1 MPVRVRKDSKGCFAR
16 WGEQTKYYY
25 ECGDANA
32 RERAKAKAAKQGTA
46 VHASGYK
53 ENEMPELLQRMIVN
67 FTGKTRYDQIG
78 DKNYLVAPMVM
89 LTEGVHE
96 GSEGP
101 LFYPGNEISKTP
113 EVWNHKPVIL
123 YHPQAGISA
132 CDPVILSNRQVG
144 LIMNTRA
151 GKITVSINDEKKKI
165 VALKAEAWLDEERMD
180 KIDERISQA
189 IEKNEMMELSTGL
202 FTDNEAEEGEWN
214 GTEYDTVARNYRPDH
229 LALLPDLKGA
239 CSIEDGAGFLKL
251 NAKADKIAV
260 TNNAMS
266 HGNVRSLL
274 NSWLQEKNDDVW
286 IEDVYDEFFIFL
298 KDGKLYKGTYS
309 IVDNVIQVTNAF
321 IEVIRVTEYR
331 TKDGEFVGN
340 QNEVKRKELEMKKEQ
355 TVDALIK
362 SNSNSWLEKDRDE
375 LMKMDESFLT
385 KMTDSEKL
393 AAEKAVENAVKEYRE
408 KEAAKKKAEEEA
420 TALAT
425 NANGKEK
432 TVEDYINDK
441 SMPAKI
447 RNVFRSGIA
456 TYDAVKNQLVER
468 LTKNDKNQF
477 TKEELQE
484 KDNDELKKLVSLMAP
499 INNDEDELES
509 DFEALGVEL
518 TGNKEEGMAI
528 PSVVSP

>member
-1 MPVRVRKDSKGCFAR
+1 MKK
-16 WGEQTKYYY
+16 
-25 ECGDANA
+25 
-32 RERAKAKAAKQGTA
+32 
-46 VHASGYK
+46 
-53 ENEMPELLQRMIVN
+53 LQRMIVN
-67 FTGKTRYDQIG
+67 FTGNVRYDQIG
-78 DKNYLVAPMVM
+78 DKRYLVAPMIM

-96 GSEGP
+96 GSEGS
-101 LFYPGNEISKTP
+101 LFYPGDEISKTP

-123 YHPQAGISA
+123 YHPQEGISA

-151 GKITVSINDEKKKI
+151 GKITVSINNEKKKI

-214 GTEYDTVARNYRPDH
+214 GEEYDTIARNYRPDH

-251 NAKADKIAV
+251 NAKADKIVV

-266 HGNVRSLL
+266 HGNIRSLL
-274 NSWLQEKNDDVW
+274 NSWLQEKDDDVW
-286 IEDVYDEFFIFL
+286 VMDVYDEFFVFM
-298 KDGKLYKGTYS
+298 KNGKLYKGTYS
-309 IVDNVIQVTNAF
+309 IVDNVIQVTDSF
-321 IEVIRVTEYR
+321 IEVIQVTEYR
-331 TKDGEFVGN
+331 TTDGEFVGN

-362 SNSNSWLEKDRDE
+362 STSNSWLEKDRDA

-385 KMTDSEKL
+385 KMTGSEKL
-393 AAEKAVENAVKEYRE
+393 AAEKAVENAT
-408 KEAAKKKAEEEA
+408 KKAEVD
-420 TALAT
+420 
-425 NANGKEK
+425 ANEKEK

-447 RNVFRSGIA
+447 RNVIQSGIA
-456 TYDAVKNQLVER
+456 TYDAVKNRLIER

-477 TKEELQE
+477 AEEELQE
-484 KDNDELKKLVSLMAP
+484 KDNDELKKLVSLMTP
-499 INNDEDELES
+499 GDVEED

-518 TGNKEEGMAI
+518 TGNKEEGMTR
-528 PSVVSP
+528 PSVVA

>member
-1 MPVRVRKDSKGCFAR
+1 MPVRVRKDSKGCFAQ
-16 WGEQTKYYY
+16 WGRQTKYYY

-32 RERAKAKAAKQGTA
+32 RERAKTKAAKQGA
-46 VHASGYK
+46 AAHASGYK
-53 ENEMPELLQRMIVN
+53 ENDMAKKLQKTIVN
-67 FTGKTRYDQIG
+67 FTGKVHYDQIG
-78 DKNYLVAPMVM
+78 EKKYLVAPMIM

-101 LFYPGNEISKTP
+101 LFYPGDEISKTP

-151 GKITVSINDEKKKI
+151 GKISVSINNEKKKI
-165 VALKAEAWLDEERMD
+165 VALKAEAWLDEERMA

-202 FTDNEAEEGEWN
+202 FTDNAAEEGEWN

-251 NAKADKIAV
+251 NAKAGKIAV
-260 TNNAMS
+260 TSNAMS
-266 HGNVRSLL
+266 HSNIRSLL
-274 NSWLQEKNDDVW
+274 NSWLQEKDDDVW
-286 IEDVYDEFFIFL
+286 IEDVYDEFFVFM

-309 IVDNVIQVTNAF
+309 IVDNVIQVTESF
-321 IEVIRVTEYR
+321 TEVIRVTEYR
-331 TKDGEFVGN
+331 TKDGEFIGN
-340 QNEVKRKELEMKKEQ
+340 RNEAKRKELEMKKEQ

-362 SNSNSWLEKDRDE
+362 SNSNSWLEKDRDA

-393 AAEKAVENAVKEYRE
+393 AAEKAVENAAKKAADEL
-408 KEAAKKKAEEEA
+408 AAKKKVEEEA
-420 TALAT
+420 TVLTA

-456 TYDAVKNQLVER
+456 TYDAVKNQLIER
-468 LTKNDKNQF
+468 LIKNDKNQF

-499 INNDEDELES
+499 ISSGEDGFKS

-518 TGNKEEGMAI
+518 TRNKEEGMAM
-528 PSVVSP
+528 PAVVG

>member
-1 MPVRVRKDSKGCFAR
+1 MKK
-16 WGEQTKYYY
+16 
-25 ECGDANA
+25 
-32 RERAKAKAAKQGTA
+32 
-46 VHASGYK
+46 
-53 ENEMPELLQRMIVN
+53 LQRMIVN
-67 FTGKTRYDQIG
+67 FTGNVRYDQIG
-78 DKNYLVAPMVM
+78 DKRYLVAPMVM

-96 GSEGP
+96 GSEGS
-101 LFYPGNEISKTP
+101 LFYPGDEISKTP

-123 YHPQAGISA
+123 YHPQEGISA

-214 GTEYDTVARNYRPDH
+214 GEEYDTIARNYRPDH

-251 NAKADKIAV
+251 NAKADKIVV

-266 HGNVRSLL
+266 HGNIRSLL
-274 NSWLQEKNDDVW
+274 NSWLQEKDDDVW
-286 IEDVYDEFFIFL
+286 VMDVYDEFFVFM
-298 KDGKLYKGTYS
+298 KNGKLYKGTYS
-309 IVDNVIQVTNAF
+309 IVDNAIQVTDSF
-321 IEVIRVTEYR
+321 IEVIQVTEYR
-331 TKDGEFVGN
+331 TTDGEFVGN
-340 QNEVKRKELEMKKEQ
+340 RNEVKRKELEMKKEQ

-362 SNSNSWLEKDRDE
+362 STSNSWLEKDRDA

-393 AAEKAVENAVKEYRE
+393 AVEKAVENAT
-408 KEAAKKKAEEEA
+408 KKAEVD
-420 TALAT
+420 
-425 NANGKEK
+425 ANEKEK

-447 RNVFRSGIA
+447 RNVIQSGIA
-456 TYDAVKNQLVER
+456 TYDAVKNRLIER

-477 TKEELQE
+477 AEEELQE
-484 KDNDELKKLVSLMAP
+484 KDNDELKKLVSLMTP
-499 INNDEDELES
+499 GDVEED

-518 TGNKEEGMAI
+518 TGNKEEGMTR
-528 PSVVSP
+528 PSVVA